1 MISRPHHD
9 PVNYPISATK
19 MVWGGPMVDII
30 NPKNFGVNRSIGA
43 RTATSSNFGLP
54 L

>member
-9 PVNYPISATK
+9 PLTYPIATK
-19 MVWGGPMVDII
+19 IVWDGSMVDII
-30 NPKNFGVNRSIGA
+30 NPNNFGVNRFMGV
-43 RTATSSNFGLP
+43 RTARGSNFGLP